1 MGMMGPMGVMGP
13 MGPAGPQGPAGP
25 SGTSNAFV
33 GQINWSSPNP
43 TGPFIFSTSATWQA
57 GFGTSI
63 NFATDAVVAFSLSG
77 QYQVYSPTS
86 SQSTCYVGV
95 LIDGAPVGGACDAV
109 NHICPYAQGTSNS
122 SAMTSHA
129 LTQYGA
135 VTAGAHVVSLG
146 VTNAGNGGL
155 CALYQSRVQYMVIP
169 R

>member
-1 MGMMGPMGVMGP
+1 MGPP
-13 MGPAGPQGPAGP
+13 GPQGATGPAGP

-33 GQINWSSPNP
+33 GQIDWDSPNP
-43 TGPFIFSTSATWQA
+43 SGTVIFPTSATWQST
-57 GFGTSI
+57 FGTPVE
-63 NFATDAVVAFSLSG
+63 FASDAVVAFSLSG

-95 LIDGAPVGGACDAV
+95 LIDGVPVGGACDAV
-109 NHICPYAQGTSNS
+109 NHICPFAQGTSNS

-135 VTAGAHVVSLG
+135 VTAGSHVISLG

-155 CALYQSRVQYMVIP
+155 CALYQSRMQYMVIP